1 MTSSSHLLKLA
12 AVAVLAATCGAWWTG
27 CNQHPVDYSSGSAAI
42 EHRETIPASGE
53 AQLDML
59 WVLDN
64 SGSMCEEQQELRDE
78 FTTFLESL
86 TQKPIDFHMAVTT
99 THFNPEFPLEKVARA
114 GQIQSTPHPPVGSN
128 EACRFKRVDGE
139 NEDPQYDFT
148 PAKRQIEAAVKCTK
162 EYTDESEDFPDELR
176 TVWNPED
183 NEVAWSKDALA
194 CALLADQ
201 DACDA
206 AGKDPQNFRAPQLF
220 PCAQVKD
227 KRCDKSDFQDVYR
240 DIGKDKV
247 LRARDYRNEDG
258 SLRSDEFIGDF
269 RCMSYVGTRGDG
281 QEEGLHAATRA
292 VSPRMTGGPVGD
304 PIEDPSTVQDEGES
318 WSYPENDDGEAD
330 PTKAPNHGFL
340 RKDANTAVIFISDE
354 NDCSR
359 PSDVDLVDRYSCGE
373 MNCYFAAKET
383 RNGDGPLHKTG
394 SLADRF
400 MENLADSKKVDEVA
414 QEDVFMASIHGNSDP
429 YEGEITTDCG
439 GDSDDIFGNLNV
451 CNTELG
457 TAKTGDRYESFL
469 REFERVLPNVNEGDT
484 EGYMCNRDGFA
495 EPLQAVAGSFQ
506 GGSRTCIPD
515 HVTCSESSE
524 CPAFRYGADNSDD
537 SGGSD
542 NETCQDWPGSGGG
555 KYCRSAMQV
564 RLRHTGDI
572 DRETAVADLKDS
584 GLCYEESLETNTDP
598 RGCVV
603 RRDAY
608 SWDQCEG
615 NSDAVALT
623 WNPADITNPARRL
636 ANFEIEIRYT
646 EITGG
651 STDGQGG
658 DGGGDGD
665 AASMMSPD
673 AN

>member
-1 MTSSSHLLKLA
+1 MTSSPHLLKLA

-64 SGSMCEEQQELRDE
+64 SGSMCEEQEELRDE
-78 FTTFLESL
+78 FTTFLQSL

-99 THFNPEFPLEKVARA
+99 THFNPNFPLEKVARA

-128 EACRFKRVDGE
+128 EACRFRRTDGE

-148 PAKRQIEAAVKCTK
+148 PAKRQIEAAVKCTAG
-162 EYTDESEDFPDELR
+162 YTDDPDQFPDELR
-176 TVWNPED
+176 SVWNPED

-194 CALLADQ
+194 CGLLADQ
-201 DACDA
+201 QACDA
-206 AGKDPQNFRAPQLF
+206 IDKDPAEFRAPQLF
-220 PCAQVKD
+220 PCAQMKN
-227 KRCDKSDFQDVYR
+227 KRCDKSDFQEVYR
-240 DIGKDKV
+240 DIDKV

-258 SLRSDEFIGDF
+258 SLRSDEFIKDF

-281 QEEGLHAATRA
+281 QEEGLNAATRA

-304 PIEDPSTVQDEGES
+304 PIQDPSTVQDDEGED
-318 WSYPENDDGEAD
+318 WSYPNND
-330 PTKAPNHGFL
+330 PTQAPNHGFL
-340 RKDANTAVIFISDE
+340 RKQANTAVIFLSDE

-359 PSDVDLVDRYSCGE
+359 PSDVNLVDRYSCGE

-394 SLADRF
+394 TLADRF
-400 MENLADSKKVDEVA
+400 MENLADSKKVEEVA
-414 QEDVFMASIHGNSDP
+414 QEDVFMASIHGDSKP

-439 GDSDDIFGNLNV
+439 GDSESLFTDLNV
-451 CNTELG
+451 CNTDLG

-469 REFERVLPNVNEGDT
+469 REFERVLPKVNEGETD
-484 EGYMCNRDGFA
+484 GYMCRLEGFA
-495 EPLQAVAGSFQ
+495 DPLKAVAGSFE
-506 GGSRTCIPD
+506 GGSRTCISD
-515 HVTCSESSE
+515 RVSCSESSD
-524 CPAFRYGADNSDD
+524 CPAFRYGAGNSD
-537 SGGSD
+537 GS
-542 NETCQDWPGSGGG
+542 NGSSTETCQDWPGNGGD

-564 RLRHTGDI
+564 RLRHSGDV
-572 DRETAVADLKDS
+572 DRETAVNELKNSD
-584 GLCYEESLETNTDP
+584 LCYEKSLGTEADP

-608 SWDQCEG
+608 SWGQCQG

-623 WNPADITNPARRL
+623 WNPADITNPARQL

-651 STDGQGG
+651 STDSQSG
-658 DGGGDGD
+658 GD
-665 AASMMSPD
+665 AASMMSRD